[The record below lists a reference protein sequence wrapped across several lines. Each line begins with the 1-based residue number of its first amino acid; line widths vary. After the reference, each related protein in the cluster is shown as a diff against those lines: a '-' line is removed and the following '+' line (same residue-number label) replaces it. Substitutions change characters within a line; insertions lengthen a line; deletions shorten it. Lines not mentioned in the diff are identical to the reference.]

1 MIEQNEEELKQF
13 RVQAILSE
21 YQALRNNILQKFH
34 HHLQIYSLIITV
46 FAVMFSYIFTEKNY
60 DLLLLIPVISSAFA
74 FRYIW
79 EQNII
84 EIIGN
89 YLKIMEDEILPEVI
103 GYRDTDQNQRKY
115 WVGWE
120 HYFRNH
126 FPRRHYYK
134 YTIELLFVVIPIF
147 PAVFYSIIVILKHF
161 RLISIEINSFI
172 PMLVHLIMT
181 LIYLFLAYF
190 LSKELWRA

>member
-103 GYRDTDQNQRKY
+103 GLVKLLQKEY
-115 WVGWE
+115 V
-120 HYFRNH
+120 
-126 FPRRHYYK
+126 
-134 YTIELLFVVIPIF
+134 ELLTWV
-147 PAVFYSIIVILKHF
+147 A
-161 RLISIEINSFI
+161 
-172 PMLVHLIMT
+172 
-181 LIYLFLAYF
+181 LAYT
-190 LSKELWRA
+190 STMMSTSP